1 MLEFAMPIQR
11 SVGAGGANQFADV
24 KYIQELLN
32 RQSHPAYNFGK
43 IGVDGLCGP
52 QTINAIKNFQQNVVK
67 LNTVDG
73 RVDPNG
79 RTIAALESGVGAPV
93 APRPTIPARQVT
105 VTISHGNRTPSASG
119 ADMYESNVSVDA
131 KTFKGSIFPND
142 MNVKG
147 RIKDGSYPLHIGF
160 HKRNGLVPTAAD
172 LIMKNSDANLRPA
185 LIVNR
190 DNSVPVISNSPTK
203 TTSSAI
209 HVHNGFN
216 SARGSDGCLTLK
228 PSDWPGFIQIF
239 LDMYPNLNQWYL
251 GPGQYVGL
259 EAGTLV
265 VQA

>member
-1 MLEFAMPIQR
+1 MPIQR

-24 KYIQELLN
+24 KYVQELLN
-32 RQSHPAYNFGK
+32 RQTHPAYNFGK
-43 IGVDGLCGP
+43 IGADGICGP
-52 QTINAIKNFQQNVVK
+52 QTINAIKNFQKNVVK
-67 LNTVDG
+67 LSVPDG

-79 RTIAALESGVGAPV
+79 RTIGALESGAGAP
-93 APRPTIPARQVT
+93 AATRPTMPARLLT
-105 VTISHGNRTPSASG
+105 VTFSHGNRTPTASG
-119 ADMYESNVSVDA
+119 ADMYESQVTVDA
-131 KTFKGSIFPND
+131 KTFQGSIFPDD
-142 MNVKG
+142 MKVKG
-147 RIKDGSYPLHIGF
+147 RIKDGTYPLHIGF

-172 LIMKNSDANLRPA
+172 LVVKNNSANLRPA

-190 DNSVPVISNSPTK
+190 DNFVPVISNNPAK

-216 SARGSDGCLTLK
+216 SSRGSEGCLTLK

-259 EAGTLV
+259 EAGSLV